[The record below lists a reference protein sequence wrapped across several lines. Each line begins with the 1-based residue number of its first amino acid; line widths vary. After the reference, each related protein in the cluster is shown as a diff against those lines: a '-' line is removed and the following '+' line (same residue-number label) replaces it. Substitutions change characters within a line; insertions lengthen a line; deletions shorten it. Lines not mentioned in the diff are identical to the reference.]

1 MENMHTDVWVDR
13 VKLDNKAVAWL
24 ELLVEL
30 LVSHEP
36 RHHARLNAPVKL
48 NCRVI
53 LLLQTCNMYMFCS
66 VFILVFFVAQDS

>member
-1 MENMHTDVWVDR
+1 MENMHTDVWMEK

-48 NCRVI
+48 NCHVI
-53 LLLQTCNMYMFCS
+53 LSLQTSNMYVFCS
-66 VFILVFFVAQDS
+66 IFILVFFVAQDS

>member
-1 MENMHTDVWVDR
+1 MHTDVR
-13 VKLDNKAVAWL
+13 MSRIKLDNEAEAWL

-30 LVSHEP
+30 CVSHEP

-53 LLLQTCNMYMFCS
+53 LSLQTSNMYVFCS
-66 VFILVFFVAQDS
+66 IFILVFFVAQDS

>member
-1 MENMHTDVWVDR
+1 MENMYTDVWVEK
-13 VKLDNKAVAWL
+13 VKLDNKAAWL

-66 VFILVFFVAQDS
+66 VFILVIFVAQDS

>member
-1 MENMHTDVWVDR
+1 MFGWKGLN
-13 VKLDNKAVAWL
+13 KLDNKAVAWL

-48 NCRVI
+48 NCHVI
-53 LLLQTCNMYMFCS
+53 LSLQTSNMYVFCS
-66 VFILVFFVAQDS
+66 IFILVFFVAQDS

>member
-1 MENMHTDVWVDR
+1 MENMYTDVR
-13 VKLDNKAVAWL
+13 MSGIKLDNEVEAWL

-53 LLLQTCNMYMFCS
+53 LSLQTSNMYMFCS
-66 VFILVFFVAQDS
+66 VFILVLFVA

>member
-1 MENMHTDVWVDR
+1 MHTDVWVEK

-53 LLLQTCNMYMFCS
+53 LLL
-66 VFILVFFVAQDS
+66 

>member
-1 MENMHTDVWVDR
+1 MENMHTDVR
-13 VKLDNKAVAWL
+13 MSGIKLDNEAEAWL

-66 VFILVFFVAQDS
+66 VFILVLFVAQDS